1 MKKALFNAT
10 DPLGNKIK
18 LLKETFEKHIII
30 RHPEMKN
37 HIQDIKQAIEY
48 PLYIGSGTK
57 SKNSIIY
64 LSILPIPNTPYIIV
78 AVKRIKKTNKIIL
91 TAFSAKNLG
100 LNKINKILWQ
110 EKNPKNL
117 IIPTLQPPRN

>member
-1 MKKALFNAT
+1 MKKVLFNAT

-37 HIQDIKQAIEY
+37 HLQNIERAVKH

-64 LSILPIPNTPYIIV
+64 LSVFPNPNTPYIIV
-78 AVKRIKKTNKIIL
+78 AVRKIKKTNKIIL

>member
-1 MKKALFNAT
+1 MKKVLFNAI
-10 DPLGNKIK
+10 DPLGNEIK
-18 LLKETFEKHIII
+18 LLKETFEKHIIV

-37 HIQDIKQAIEY
+37 HVKNIELAVKH
-48 PLYIGSGTK
+48 PIYIGKGIK

-64 LSILPIPNTPYIIV
+64 LSAFPNSDTPYIIV
-78 AVKRIKKTNKIIL
+78 AVKKIRKMNKIIL

-117 IIPTLQPPRN
+117 TIPTLRLRKS

>member
-1 MKKALFNAT
+1 MKKVLFSAT
-10 DPLGNKIK
+10 DPLGNEIK
-18 LLKETFEKHIII
+18 LLKETFEKHIIV

-37 HIQDIKQAIEY
+37 HIQDIKQAVKH
-48 PLYIGSGTK
+48 PLYIGSGAK

-64 LSILPIPNTPYIIV
+64 LSVFPNQNTPYIIV

-117 IIPTLQPPRN
+117 IIPTLRPRKN

>member
-1 MKKALFNAT
+1 MKKVLFNAT
-10 DPLGNKIK
+10 DSLGNEIK

-37 HIQDIKQAIEY
+37 HVHDIELAIKQ
-48 PLYIGSGTK
+48 PLYIGRGAK

-64 LSILPIPNTPYIIV
+64 LSAFPNSNTPYIIV
-78 AVKRIKKTNKIIL
+78 AVKKIIKNNKIIL

-110 EKNPKNL
+110 EKNQKNL
-117 IIPTLQPPRN
+117 IIPTLLPRRS

>member
-1 MKKALFNAT
+1 MKKVLFNAI
-10 DPLGNKIK
+10 DPLGNEIK
-18 LLKETFEKHIII
+18 LLKETFEKHIVI
-30 RHPEMKN
+30 RHPEMKSR
-37 HIQDIKQAIEY
+37 IQDIKRAVKR
-48 PLYIGSGTK
+48 PLYIGSGVK

-64 LSILPIPNTPYIIV
+64 LSVFPNPNTPYIIV
-78 AVKRIKKTNKIIL
+78 AAKRIKKTNKIIL

-117 IIPTLQPPRN
+117 IIPTLRPRKS

>member
-1 MKKALFNAT
+1 MKKVLFNAT

-30 RHPEMKN
+30 RHPEMRN
-37 HIQDIKQAIEY
+37 HIQDIERAVKH

-64 LSILPIPNTPYIIV
+64 LSDFPNPNTPYIIV
-78 AVKRIKKTNKIIL
+78 AVRKIKKTNKIIL

-117 IIPTLQPPRN
+117 IIPTLRQPRN

>member
-1 MKKALFNAT
+1 MKEVLFNAT

-37 HIQDIKQAIEY
+37 HLQDIERAVKH
-48 PLYIGSGTK
+48 PLYMGSGTK

-64 LSILPIPNTPYIIV
+64 LSVFPNPNTPYIIV

-117 IIPTLQPPRN
+117 IIPTLQPPKN

>member
-1 MKKALFNAT
+1 MKKVLFNTT

-18 LLKETFEKHIII
+18 LLQETFEKHIIV

-37 HIQDIKQAIEY
+37 HLQDIERTIKH

-64 LSILPIPNTPYIIV
+64 LSVFPNSNTPYIIV
-78 AVKRIKKTNKIIL
+78 AVKKIKRTNKIIL

-117 IIPTLQPPRN
+117 IIPILRRPRN

>member
-1 MKKALFNAT
+1 MKKVLFKVI
-10 DPLGNKIK
+10 DPLGNEIN

-30 RHPEMKN
+30 RHPEMKS
-37 HIQDIKQAIEY
+37 HIQDIERAIKH
-48 PLYIGSGTK
+48 PLYIGSGAK

-64 LSILPIPNTPYIIV
+64 LSFFPNPNTPYIIV
-78 AVKRIKKTNKIIL
+78 AVKKIKKTNKIIL

-110 EKNPKNL
+110 EKNQKNL
-117 IIPTLQPPRN
+117 IIPTLLPRRS

>member
-1 MKKALFNAT
+1 MKKVLFNAT
-10 DPLGNKIK
+10 DPLGNEIK

-37 HIQDIKQAIEY
+37 HIREIKLAIKQ

-57 SKNSIIY
+57 SKKSIIY
-64 LSILPIPNTPYIIV
+64 LSVFPNPNTPYIIV
-78 AVKRIKKTNKIIL
+78 AVKKIKKTNKIIL

-117 IIPTLQPPRN
+117 IIPTLQSRKN

>member
-1 MKKALFNAT
+1 MKKVLFNAT

-18 LLKETFEKHIII
+18 LLKETFEKHIVI

-37 HIQDIKQAIEY
+37 HIQDIKRAIKC

-64 LSILPIPNTPYIIV
+64 LSVFPNPNTPYIIV
-78 AVKRIKKTNKIIL
+78 AVRKIKKTNKIIL

-100 LNKINKILWQ
+100 LNKINKILWK

-117 IIPTLQPPRN
+117 IIPTLRQPKN

>member
-1 MKKALFNAT
+1 MKKVLFNAI
-10 DPLGNKIK
+10 DPLGNEIK

-37 HIQDIKQAIEY
+37 HIQDIERAIKH
-48 PLYIGSGTK
+48 PLYIGNGIK
-57 SKNSIIY
+57 SKDSIMY
-64 LSILPIPNTPYIIV
+64 LAVFHNPNTPYIIA
-78 AVKRIKKTNKIIL
+78 AVRKIKFNKIIL

-117 IIPTLQPPRN
+117 IIPTLLPRKN

>member
-1 MKKALFNAT
+1 MKRILFNAT

-18 LLKETFEKHIII
+18 LLKETFEKHIVV

-37 HIQDIKQAIEY
+37 HIEDIKQAIER

-64 LSILPIPNTPYIIV
+64 LSVFPNQNTPYLIV
-78 AVKRIKKTNKIIL
+78 AVRKIKKTNKIIL
-91 TAFSAKNLG
+91 TAFSSKNLG

-117 IIPTLQPPRN
+117 IIPTLQLPKN

>member
-1 MKKALFNAT
+1 MKKVLFNAT

-18 LLKETFEKHIII
+18 LLEETFEKHIII

-37 HIQDIKQAIEY
+37 HIQDIERAIEH

-64 LSILPIPNTPYIIV
+64 LSVFPNPNTPYIIV
-78 AVKRIKKTNKIIL
+78 AVRKIKKTNKIIL

-117 IIPTLQPPRN
+117 IIPTLRLPKN

>member
-1 MKKALFNAT
+1 MKRILFNAT

-30 RHPEMKN
+30 RHPEMKD
-37 HIQDIKQAIEY
+37 HIEDIERAVKH

-64 LSILPIPNTPYIIV
+64 LSVFPNQNTPYLIV
-78 AVKRIKKTNKIIL
+78 AVRKIKKTNKIIL
-91 TAFSAKNLG
+91 TAFSSKNLG
-100 LNKINKILWQ
+100 LNKINKILWR

-117 IIPTLQPPRN
+117 IIPTLQLPKN

>member
-1 MKKALFNAT
+1 MKKVLFNVT

-30 RHPEMKN
+30 RYPEMKN
-37 HIQDIKQAIEY
+37 HIQDIKRAIEW

-64 LSILPIPNTPYIIV
+64 LSVFPSLNTPYLIV
-78 AVKRIKKTNKIIL
+78 AVRKIKKTNKIIL

-117 IIPTLQPPRN
+117 IIPTLLQPKN